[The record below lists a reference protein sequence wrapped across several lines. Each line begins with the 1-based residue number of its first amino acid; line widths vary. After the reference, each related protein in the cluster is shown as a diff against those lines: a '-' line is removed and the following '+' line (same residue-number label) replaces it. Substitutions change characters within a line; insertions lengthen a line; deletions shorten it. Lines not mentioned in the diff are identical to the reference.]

1 MQAVTAAWVPQGRG
15 MGLGATRE
23 GREFDC
29 VLLPYRACGAQ
40 VSVRVVR
47 RADNPLSLIHISERG
62 QPLVGVCWWCWWC
75 VGLVADVV
83 ADDWWQDEGCFAEEC
98 A

>member
-23 GREFDC
+23 AHEFGGAR
-29 VLLPYRACGAQ
+29 LPYRLRGAQ
-40 VSVRVVR
+40 VSVEGC
-47 RADNPLSLIHISERG
+47 PPRG
-62 QPLVGVCWWCWWC
+62 LAVVGVCWWCWWC